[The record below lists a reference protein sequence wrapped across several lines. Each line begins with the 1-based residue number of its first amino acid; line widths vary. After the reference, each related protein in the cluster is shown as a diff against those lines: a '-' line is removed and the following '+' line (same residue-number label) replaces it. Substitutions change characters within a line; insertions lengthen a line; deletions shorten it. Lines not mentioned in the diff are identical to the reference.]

1 MDAGDEVA
9 VALTAETLAAAGVP
23 DVERVLAAAA
33 PLASWIATA
42 PATPLLD
49 GLRVAADPAAALHAI
64 ETLVGAAPGPIDRL
78 DLLLRVL
85 GGSPSLVTA
94 LTREGAGW
102 PALVA
107 RMQVESIRTASEH
120 VGTLEQAGAVGP
132 LARPALQALL
142 RRHRRR
148 EIFRIGG
155 RDVGGLA
162 TVDDTVRELSELAE
176 GLIEVATRCVRARIA
191 ADWGADTPVPF
202 VVLGMGK
209 LGGEELN
216 YSSDVDLV
224 YVHGEEVDHPSGR
237 PVRLFFAKMAEEVT
251 KAIADVTEDG
261 LCFRVDVRLRP
272 GGDQSPLAVSMAG
285 TLAYYEAWGQTWE
298 RSVWLKARPVGG
310 DRALGAALLDELAP
324 FVYRRFLDFATLED
338 LNAMKRRVDQSLRRG
353 QYERDV
359 KLGRGGIREIEFWVQ
374 AHQLVNAGK
383 DARLQVRGTL
393 TSLERLAAFGYVE
406 PALAARL
413 AAAYR
418 FLRDVEH
425 KIQIA
430 RERQSQ
436 RIPDEPEEHAV
447 FVRRLGY
454 LGTDGA
460 AAFEAARAAETD
472 FVHATF
478 EALFHGAEETRR
490 REERP
495 DVAQLMDELHD
506 VAVTRTRL
514 RVLGFRDLDAAAA
527 DLRLLRDGPSHAPA
541 HAHRARAMAALA
553 PALVSELAR
562 VADPDRALHHLASF
576 IASIGARTSFLHLL
590 LENPGVMRLLVRL
603 FGTSE
608 FLSRDFLRHP
618 ELLDS
623 LVRADL
629 VRLVRTPEDQAGELA
644 GRLAAAPD
652 LETRLD
658 VIRRFRHEE
667 FLRIG
672 VHDIEGELAGDVVR
686 EQLSTL
692 AEVAL
697 AAAVGIATDAMR
709 ARLGLPDGGPTDG
722 LAVVGLG
729 KLGGRELNYHS
740 DLDIVFI
747 YDAGPEAWWST
758 HGIGPHEYF
767 SRVAQ
772 RTISALQ
779 TPTREGVAYKI
790 DTRLRPSGNK
800 GTLVSSLAAF
810 EAYHAESAALWERQA
825 LAKAR
830 LLTGPPALR
839 SRAAAVIERIVYG
852 RPLTASDV
860 AEMAAMRARIANER
874 GAPGDAVNIK
884 TDWGGLVDVEFAV
897 QMLQI
902 RHGHADPRVRLQATR
917 AALDALI
924 AVGALPPADGE
935 RLRDGYAF
943 LRDLEGRLRIERD
956 QPVEAIDADPAA
968 MLGPARRL
976 GYTGTDDEAVAR
988 FAAEFGRHRAAIR
1001 EVYARLFATAE
1012 RHA

>member
-1 MDAGDEVA
+1 ME
-9 VALTAETLAAAGVP
+9 LTADALAAAGVP
-23 DVERVLAAAA
+23 APARVLAAAA
-33 PLASWIATA
+33 PIASWLARVPSERIV
-42 PATPLLD
+42 D
-49 GLRVAADPAAALHAI
+49 GLRAAADPLAAVHALD
-64 ETLVGAAPGPIDRL
+64 TLVRAADAPVDRV
-78 DLLLRVL
+78 DVLLRLL
-85 GGSPSLVTA
+85 GGSPSLATA
-94 LTREGAGW
+94 LAVEGAGW
-102 PALVA
+102 PPRFAHVLGVPS
-107 RMQVESIRTASEH
+107 VTAAEH
-120 VGTLEQAGAVGP
+120 VDTLERAGATGP
-132 LARPALQALL
+132 LPRATVQTLL

-148 EIFRIGG
+148 EILRIGG
-155 RDVGGLA
+155 RDVAGLA
-162 TVDDTVRELSELAE
+162 TVDDTVRELSALAE
-176 GLIEVATRCVRARIA
+176 GLIEVATRCVRARVA
-191 ADWGADTPVPF
+191 ADWGGDTPVPF

-209 LGGEELN
+209 LGGGELN

-224 YVHGEEVDHPSGR
+224 YVYGEEADHPSGR
-237 PVRLFFAKMAEEVT
+237 PVRLFFAKVAEEVT

-261 LCFRVDVRLRP
+261 RCFRVDVRLRP
-272 GGDQSPLAVSMAG
+272 GGDQSPLAVSVAG
-285 TLAYYEAWGQTWE
+285 TLGYYEAFGQTWE

-310 DRALGAALLDELAP
+310 DRALGATLLEELAP

-338 LNAMKRRVDQSLRRG
+338 LNAMKRRVDRSLRAG

-359 KLGRGGIREIEFWVQ
+359 KVGRGGIREIEFWVQ
-374 AHQLVNAGK
+374 AHQLVHAGK

-393 TSLERLAAFGYVE
+393 AALERLAGLGYVDV
-406 PALAARL
+406 ALAERL
-413 AAAYR
+413 AGAYR

-430 RERQSQ
+430 QERQSQ

-454 LGTDGA
+454 LGPDGA
-460 AAFEAARAAETD
+460 AAFEARRAAETS

-478 EALFHGAEETRR
+478 AALFHGAEETRR
-490 REERP
+490 REARP
-495 DVAQLMDELHD
+495 DVPPLLDELD
-506 VAVTRTRL
+506 DAEGTRGRL
-514 RVLGFRDLDAAAA
+514 AALGFRDLDVAAA
-527 DLRLLRDGPSHAPA
+527 DLRLLRDGPAHAPA
-541 HAHRARAMAALA
+541 LARRTRALAALA

-576 IASIGARTSFLHLL
+576 IATIGARTSFLHLL

-629 VRLVRTPEDQAGELA
+629 VRLARTPADLADELDA
-644 GRLAAAPD
+644 RLAAASD

-672 VHDIEGELAGDVVR
+672 VHDIEGELAGEAVR
-686 EQLSTL
+686 EQLSIV

-697 AAAVGIATDAMR
+697 AAAVGFSAAGVR
-709 ARLGLPDGGPTDG
+709 ERLGLPDGPPTDG

-740 DLDIVFI
+740 DLDIVFL
-747 YDAGPEAWWST
+747 YDAGPDDWWSAR
-758 HGIGPHEYF
+758 GIAPHEF
-767 SRVAQ
+767 FTRVAQ

-779 TPTREGVAYKI
+779 TPTREGVAYTI
-790 DTRLRPSGNK
+790 DTRLRPSGNQ

-830 LLTGPPALR
+830 VLTGPATLR
-839 SRAAAVIERIVYG
+839 TRAAAAIERVVYG
-852 RPLTASDV
+852 RPLATADV
-860 AEMAAMRARIANER
+860 GEMAAMRARIASER
-874 GAPGDAVNIK
+874 RAPGDAVNIK

-897 QMLQI
+897 QMLQL
-902 RHGHADPRVRLQATR
+902 RHGHDDPRVRLQATR

-924 AVGALPPADGE
+924 DVGALPPDDGR

-956 QPVEAIDADPAA
+956 QAVEAIDADRVA
-968 MLGPARRL
+968 MLGVARRL
-976 GYTGTDDEAVAR
+976 GYQGADDEVVAR
-988 FAAEFGRHRAAIR
+988 FAAEIGRHRAAIR
-1001 EVYARLFATAE
+1001 AVYARLFAVA
-1012 RHA
+1012 

>member
-1 MDAGDEVA
+1 VE
-9 VALTAETLAAAGVP
+9 LTAETLAAAGVP
-23 DVERVLAAAA
+23 DADRVLAAAA
-33 PLASWIATA
+33 PLATWIATA
-42 PATPLLD
+42 PAAPLLE
-49 GLRVAADPAAALHAI
+49 GLRAAADPPAALHGL
-64 ETLVGAAPGPIDRL
+64 ETLLRAGDAPIERL
-78 DLLLRVL
+78 DVLLRVL
-85 GGSPSLVTA
+85 GGSPSLATTLAV
-94 LTREGAGW
+94 EGAGW
-102 PALVA
+102 PALFA
-107 RMQVESIRTASEH
+107 RMLTEPARTAAEH
-120 VGTLEQAGAVGP
+120 VGALEQAGAVGP
-132 LARPALQALL
+132 VPRAALQAIL

-148 EIFRIGG
+148 EILRIGG
-155 RDVGGLA
+155 RDVSGLA
-162 TVDDTVRELSELAE
+162 TVDDTVRELSALAE
-176 GLIEVATRCVRARIA
+176 GVIEVATRCARARVA
-191 ADWGADTPVPF
+191 GDWGGDTPVPF

-224 YVHGEEVDHPSGR
+224 YVYGEEADHASGR
-237 PVRLFFAKMAEEVT
+237 PVRLFFAKIAEEVT

-272 GGDQSPLAVSMAG
+272 GGDQSPLAVSVAG
-285 TLAYYEAWGQTWE
+285 TLAHYEAWGQTWE

-310 DRALGAALLDELAP
+310 DRALGATLLDELAP

-338 LNAMKRRVDQSLRRG
+338 LKAMKARVDRSLREG

-374 AHQLVNAGK
+374 AHQLVHAGK

-393 TSLERLAAFGYVE
+393 PALERLAALGYVD
-406 PALAARL
+406 PALAPQL

-436 RIPDEPEEHAV
+436 RIPDEPEEHAI
-447 FVRRLGY
+447 FVRRLGF

-478 EALFHGAEETRR
+478 AGLFHGAEETRR

-495 DVAQLMDELHD
+495 DVAPLMDELD
-506 VAVTRTRL
+506 DAAATRARLVA
-514 RVLGFRDLDAAAA
+514 LGFRDLDVAAA

-541 HAHRARAMAALA
+541 HARRTRAMQALA

-562 VADPDRALHHLASF
+562 VADPGRALHHLASF
-576 IASIGARTSFLHLL
+576 IATIGARTSFLHLL

-629 VRLVRTPEDQAGELA
+629 VRLVRTRDDLAGELDA
-644 GRLAAAPD
+644 RLAAAPD

-667 FLRIG
+667 FLRVG

-686 EQLSTL
+686 EQLSIL

-697 AAAVGIATDAMR
+697 AAAVGIAADAVR
-709 ARLGLPDGGPTDG
+709 ERLGLPDGPPTDG

-729 KLGGRELNYHS
+729 KLGGGELNYHS
-740 DLDIVFI
+740 DLDIVFL
-747 YDAGPEAWWST
+747 YDAGPETWWGAR
-758 HGIGPHEYF
+758 GIAPHELF

-790 DTRLRPSGNK
+790 DTRLRPSGNQ

-810 EAYHAESAALWERQA
+810 RAYHAESAALWERQA

-830 LLTGPPALR
+830 VLTGPPALR
-839 SRAAAVIERIVYG
+839 ARIAEAIEGVVYD
-852 RPLTASDV
+852 RPLRPADV
-860 AEMAAMRARIANER
+860 AEMAAMRGRIASER
-874 GAPGDAVNIK
+874 GATGEAVNIK
-884 TDWGGLVDVEFAV
+884 TDPGGLVDVEFAV
-897 QMLQI
+897 QMLQL
-902 RHGHADPRVRLQATR
+902 RHGHDDASVRRQATL

-924 AVGALPPADGE
+924 TAGALPASDGE

-956 QPVEAIDADPAA
+956 QPVEAIDADPVA
-968 MLGPARRL
+968 MLALARRL
-976 GYTGTDDEAVAR
+976 GYAGSDDEAVAR
-988 FAAEFGRHRAAIR
+988 FVAELARHRAAIR
-1001 EVYARLFATAE
+1001 DVYSRLFAGA
-1012 RHA
+1012 

>member
-1 MDAGDEVA
+1 VG
-9 VALTAETLAAAGVP
+9 LTAEALAAAGVP
-23 DVERVLAAAA
+23 DAPRVVEAAA
-33 PLASWIATA
+33 PLAEWIATA
-42 PATPLLD
+42 PALLD
-49 GLRVAADPAAALHAI
+49 GLRAAADPVAALHGLEA
-64 ETLVGAAPGPIDRL
+64 LLGAADPPVERL
-78 DLLLRVL
+78 DVLLRVL
-85 GGSPSLVTA
+85 GGSPSLATTLAV
-94 LTREGAGW
+94 EGAGW
-102 PALVA
+102 PALLECMLAQPTRSV
-107 RMQVESIRTASEH
+107 TEH
-120 VGTLEQAGAVGP
+120 VDALERAGAVGP
-132 LARPALQALL
+132 LPRGALQAIL

-148 EIFRIGG
+148 EILRIGG
-155 RDVGGLA
+155 RDIGGLA
-162 TVDDTVRELSELAE
+162 TVDDTVRELSALAE
-176 GLIEVATRCVRARIA
+176 GLIEVATRCVRARVA
-191 ADWGADTPVPF
+191 ADWGGDTTVPF

-224 YVHGEEVDHPSGR
+224 YVYGEEADHPSGR
-237 PVRLFFAKMAEEVT
+237 SVRLFFAKVAEEVT
-251 KAIADVTEDG
+251 KAIADVTDDG

-272 GGDQSPLAVSMAG
+272 GGDQSPLAVSVAG
-285 TLAYYEAWGQTWE
+285 TLGHYEAWGQTWE

-310 DRALGAALLDELAP
+310 DRALGAALMDELHP

-338 LNAMKRRVDQSLRRG
+338 LNAMKRRVDQSLRHG

-374 AHQLVNAGK
+374 AHQLVHAGK

-393 TSLERLAAFGYVE
+393 PALERLAAFGYVD
-406 PALAARL
+406 PALARRL

-436 RIPDEPEEHAV
+436 HIPAEPEEYAV

-454 LGTDGA
+454 LGADGA

-472 FVHATF
+472 LVHTTF
-478 EALFHGAEETRR
+478 AALFHGAEETRR
-490 REERP
+490 RDERP
-495 DVAQLMDELHD
+495 DVAPLMDELD
-506 VAVTRTRL
+506 DAAATRARL
-514 RVLGFRDLDAAAA
+514 TALGFRELDVAAA

-541 HAHRARAMAALA
+541 NARRTRALGALA

-576 IASIGARTSFLHLL
+576 IGSIGARTSFLHLL

-629 VRLVRTPEDQAGELA
+629 VRLVRTHDDLAGELDA
-644 GRLAAAPD
+644 RLASAAD

-697 AAAVGIATDAMR
+697 AAAVGIATDAVR
-709 ARLGLPDGGPTDG
+709 ERLELPAGPPTDG
-722 LAVVGLG
+722 LAIVGLG
-729 KLGGRELNYHS
+729 KLGGGELNYHS
-740 DLDIVFI
+740 DLDIIFL
-747 YDAGPEAWWST
+747 YDAGPEAWWT
-758 HGIGPHEYF
+758 ARGMAPHEFF

-779 TPTREGVAYKI
+779 TPTREGIAYKI
-790 DTRLRPSGNK
+790 DTRLRPSGNQ
-800 GTLVSSLAAF
+800 GTLVSSLTAF
-810 EAYHAESAALWERQA
+810 EAYHAGESGALWERQA

-830 LLTGPPALR
+830 LLTGPAALR
-839 SRAAAVIERIVYG
+839 VRAAAVIERVVYG
-852 RPLTASDV
+852 RPLTPADT
-860 AEMAAMRARIANER
+860 AEMAAMRARIATER
-874 GAPGDAVNIK
+874 GTAGDAVNIK

-897 QMLQI
+897 QMLQL
-902 RHGHADPRVRLQATR
+902 RHGHDDPRVRQQATR
-917 AALDALI
+917 RALDALI
-924 AVGALPPADGE
+924 AVGALPADDGD
-935 RLRDGYAF
+935 RLRAGYAF

-956 QPVEAIDADPAA
+956 QPVEAIDADPIA
-968 MLGPARRL
+968 MLGLARRL
-976 GYTGTDDEAVAR
+976 GYQGTDDQARAR
-988 FAAEFGRHRAAIR
+988 FVAELARHRTAIR
-1001 EVYARLFATAE
+1001 EVYDRLFDPRDSVSRIEEPRA
-1012 RHA
+1012 

>member
-1 MDAGDEVA
+1 
-9 VALTAETLAAAGVP
+9 
-23 DVERVLAAAA
+23 
-33 PLASWIATA
+33 
-42 PATPLLD
+42 
-49 GLRVAADPAAALHAI
+49 
-64 ETLVGAAPGPIDRL
+64 
-78 DLLLRVL
+78 
-85 GGSPSLVTA
+85 
-94 LTREGAGW
+94 
-102 PALVA
+102 
-107 RMQVESIRTASEH
+107 
-120 VGTLEQAGAVGP
+120 
-132 LARPALQALL
+132 
-142 RRHRRR
+142 
-148 EIFRIGG
+148 
-155 RDVGGLA
+155 
-162 TVDDTVRELSELAE
+162 
-176 GLIEVATRCVRARIA
+176 
-191 ADWGADTPVPF
+191 
-202 VVLGMGK
+202 MGK
-209 LGGEELN
+209 LGGAELN

-224 YVHGEEVDHPSGR
+224 YVYGEEADHPSGK
-237 PVRLFFAKMAEEVT
+237 PVRLFFAKIAEEVT

-272 GGDQSPLAVSMAG
+272 GGDQSPLAVSVAG
-285 TLAYYEAWGQTWE
+285 TLGHYEAWGQTWE
-298 RSVWLKARPVGG
+298 RSVWLKARAVGG
-310 DRALGAALLDELAP
+310 DRALGATLLDELAP
-324 FVYRRFLDFATLED
+324 FVYRRYLDFATLED
-338 LNAMKRRVDQSLRRG
+338 LKAMKRRVDQSLRRG

-374 AHQLVNAGK
+374 AHQLVHAGK

-393 TSLERLAAFGYVE
+393 AALERLAASGYVD
-406 PALAARL
+406 ATLARRL

-454 LGTDGA
+454 LGPDGT
-460 AAFEAARAAETD
+460 AAFEAARATETD

-478 EALFHGAEETRR
+478 SALFHGAEETRR
-490 REERP
+490 RDERP
-495 DVAQLMDELHD
+495 DVAPLMDDLD
-506 VAVTRTRL
+506 DAAATRTRL
-514 RVLGFRDLDAAAA
+514 TALGFRDVDVAAA
-527 DLRLLRDGPSHAPA
+527 DLRLLRNGPPHAPA
-541 HAHRARAMAALA
+541 HARRMRAMGALA

-629 VRLVRTPEDQAGELA
+629 VRLVRTREDLAGELDA
-644 GRLAAAPD
+644 RLAAAPD

-667 FLRIG
+667 FLRVG

-697 AAAVGIATDAMR
+697 AAAVGIAADGVR
-709 ARLGLPDGGPTDG
+709 ERLGLPDGPPTDG
-722 LAVVGLG
+722 LAIVGLG
-729 KLGGRELNYHS
+729 KLGGHELNYHS
-740 DLDIVFI
+740 DLDIVFL
-747 YDAGPEAWWST
+747 YDAGPEAWWAA
-758 HGIGPHEYF
+758 HGVAPHEF
-767 SRVAQ
+767 FTRVAQ

-779 TPTREGVAYKI
+779 TPTREGVAYTI
-790 DTRLRPSGNK
+790 DTRLRPSGNQ

-810 EAYHAESAALWERQA
+810 EGYHAERGALWERQA

-830 LLTGPPALR
+830 LVTGPAALR
-839 SRAAAVIERIVYG
+839 ARIAAAIERIVYG
-852 RPLTASDV
+852 RALAPADV
-860 AEMAAMRARIANER
+860 AEMAVMRARIASER
-874 GAPGDAVNIK
+874 GAAGDAVNIK

-897 QMLQI
+897 QMLQL
-902 RHGHADPRVRLQATR
+902 RHGHDDPRVRRQATR

-924 AVGALPPADGE
+924 AAGALPAADGE
-935 RLRDGYAF
+935 RLREGYAF

-956 QPVEAIDADPAA
+956 QPVEAIETDPMA
-968 MLGPARRL
+968 MLGLARRL
-976 GYTGTDDEAVAR
+976 GYDGTDDEAVAR
-988 FAAEFGRHRAAIR
+988 FAAELGRHRGAIR
-1001 EVYARLFATAE
+1001 DVYARIFAGA
-1012 RHA
+1012 